1 MVCIARGV
9 SLVENGFAVE
19 LLFDPAMEARL
30 RALWKALAQA
40 EVSSSMLDIGARPHV
55 SLAVFERLDPTSMHA
70 ELDGFAR
77 ENPPLEVTLS
87 AVGTFPGAEGAVF
100 IAPVVTPEMLD
111 LHKRFHR
118 RLAELSI
125 PSLAYYHPS
134 NWTPHCTAAMEMP
147 PDKIPAAVEICRNAD
162 VFGSARLVEVELI
175 AFRPVRRLYAFPLGG

>member
-100 IAPVVTPEMLD
+100 IAPVWWRREAGTSCNHHSSSVMSRAIFNVPALSLITVNDAELVTE
-111 LHKRFHR
+111 LHHHR
-118 RLAELSI
+118 R
-125 PSLAYYHPS
+125 
-134 NWTPHCTAAMEMP
+134 TPPQRHHQDIAP
-147 PDKIPAAVEICRNAD
+147 PP
-162 VFGSARLVEVELI
+162 
-175 AFRPVRRLYAFPLGG
+175 